1 MHQLYEVPTVLG
13 TVLSIFIV
21 TLCFLYGG
29 CSDFVRS
36 ALSLSKS
43 CRNWDSGKSK
53 WSASSYWA
61 RKRFG
66 TWSDSAQALSQHLEG
81 FQLTVQTDHKKI
93 SYRIYR
99 TPLFLRTTSR
109 IHLLKSKVITA
120 TSFLFKNK
128 SQGKENSNWLVCWS
142 GVCVCVWCVICC
154 GVCVGAC
161 GVVCMCCVWYMGV
174 WYICVVC
181 CVVCVVCC
189 VVCGVCV
196 WCGDIRASGESDS
209 LM

>member
-142 GVCVCVWCVICC
+142 GVCVCVCVVCDMLWCVCWCMWCGVYVLCVIYGCVVYMCGVLC
-154 GVCVGAC
+154 GVCGMLC
-161 GVVCMCCVWYMGV
+161 GVWGM
-174 WYICVVC
+174 CVVW
-181 CVVCVVCC
+181 
-189 VVCGVCV
+189 GYP
-196 WCGDIRASGESDS
+196 GIRWVR
-209 LM
+209 